1 MKTYN
6 GWSNYETWC
15 VNLWLDNDQGTQEM
29 WAESTARIWEESE
42 PSRNWTRK
50 EEAVSALAEM
60 LKEELAVVPDEV
72 TGMMA
77 DLLGAAL
84 GEVDWHEIAEHMVEN
99 HIQEEGVSDE

>member
-6 GWSNYETWC
+6 GWANYETWC
-15 VNLWLDNDQGTQEM
+15 VNLWIDNDQGTQEM
-29 WAESTARIWEESE
+29 WAESTARIWEQSE
-42 PSRNWTRK
+42 RK
-50 EEAVSALAEM
+50 EEAVSALASM
-60 LKEELAVVPDEV
+60 LKEELSVVPDEV